1 MGRASFGVSLLSG
14 AEKKKKKQKLKNKT
28 KRCRR
33 TNLCTAFS
41 ISIYKVRSAKSEAIL
56 RQTNCRHK
64 CVGTGA
70 LESPTSKRLGLDLSR
85 MKRSRQCYKFLRQ
98 TLCKK
103 NTNDIV
109 TETSIS
115 GTSHFCKAEIA
126 PLPYNWSVRK
136 SGKISQKNT
145 LNQNPACFL
154 ITNFRTR
161 SLSKVRSLS

>member
-1 MGRASFGVSLLSG
+1 MSENKSLHRFCSFL
-14 AEKKKKKQKLKNKT
+14 
-28 KRCRR
+28 
-33 TNLCTAFS
+33 
-41 ISIYKVRSAKSEAIL
+41 YKVRSAKSEAIL

-126 PLPYNWSVRK
+126 PLPYILIFSDTRLLNQRANAVRPYA
-136 SGKISQKNT
+136 KISTAAKS
-145 LNQNPACFL
+145 L
-154 ITNFRTR
+154 R
-161 SLSKVRSLS
+161 SLRILLCAGG